1 MDHVLKLLAI
11 IVPVFLLG
19 YFLEETIDG
28 SGSLIPGS
36 VEETLEILSELF
48 SVFVAFS
55 IFSITWQAYNKSRD
69 RHSLFLGAAF
79 FIVGILILFHL
90 LSYPFMPEFIT
101 ANSPQKAAIFLIA
114 SRMILAIFLLASV
127 YIHKDTSPGLIN
139 RRTMISFA
147 IFISAIFL
155 ASILMYVEDISP
167 AYDLDSYS
175 TATLFLLFVITII
188 ILTASYLYA
197 KRIEETGQ
205 NNLIYLIYGAIIIV
219 FSNLVYFSYE
229 FSGHFLIITGFF
241 FIYLALYKS
250 SVESPYE
257 KLALAE
263 EKLRRAAED
272 RYRNLFENA
281 NDGII
286 TMDIEDRVTSWNRG
300 AEKIFG
306 WASNEV
312 MGKILNDII
321 VPRDQETKR
330 EEIIHDTL
338 AGKSISGIE
347 TLRMRRD
354 GSKVNVSLTKSPIL
368 DTNLK
373 TVGISLIIRDITER
387 KRAEEEHKKAEE
399 IHQENINLTLIGKA
413 KSEFLLTMSHELRTP
428 LNSII
433 GFSTLMKQKENGEL
447 NQKQEHYMDNVLTS
461 GRHLL
466 SLIDGILDI
475 SRIEAG
481 KMELDI
487 EKVSISET
495 ITETLTL
502 IKEKAAKKNVI
513 LKKEFDN
520 ELEFIEVDRA
530 KFKQILFNLLSNAV
544 KFSKPEGGTVTI
556 TSKKEGDMAEF
567 SVSDTGIGIRGEDMG
582 RLFRTFE
589 QIDSGGSRVYGGT
602 GLGLAI
608 SKKLIDL
615 HGGKITVES
624 KYGEGT
630 TFTFVLPIWAKKIN
644 SEK

>member
-1 MDHVLKLLAI
+1 MDDHVLKLIAI
-11 IVPVFLLG
+11 IVSVFLLG

-36 VEETLEILSELF
+36 IEKTLEILSELF

-79 FIVGILILFHL
+79 LIVGILILFHL

-101 ANSPQKAAIFLIA
+101 ANSAHKAAIFLIA
-114 SRMILAIFLLASV
+114 SRMILAIFLLTSV

-139 RRTMISFA
+139 RHTMVSFSLV
-147 IFISAIFL
+147 ISAFFL
-155 ASILMYVEDISP
+155 ASILMYRKDISP
-167 AYDLDSYS
+167 AYDPDSYS
-175 TATLFLLFVITII
+175 TAILFLLFVITIL
-188 ILTASYLYA
+188 ILAACYLYA
-197 KRIEETGQ
+197 KRIKKTGQ
-205 NNLIYLIYGAIIIV
+205 NNLIFLIYGSIIIV
-219 FSNLVYFSYE
+219 FSNLIYFSYE

-250 SVESPYE
+250 SVELPYE

-272 RYRNLFENA
+272 KYRNLCENA

-286 TMDIEDRVTSWNRG
+286 TIDIEDRVTSWNRG

-306 WASNEV
+306 WVSNEV
-312 MGKILNDII
+312 MGKKLNDII
-321 VPRDQETKR
+321 VPQDLQDKR
-330 EEIIHDTL
+330 EEIIHDT
-338 AGKSISGIE
+338 ISGIE
-347 TLRMRRD
+347 TLCMRRD
-354 GSKVNVSLTKSPIL
+354 GSKVNVSLTRSPIL

-373 TVGISLIIRDITER
+373 TAGISLIIRDITER

-399 IHQENINLTLIGKA
+399 IHQENINLTLVGKA

-433 GFSTLMKQKENGEL
+433 GFSTLMKQKEKGEL
-447 NQKQEHYMDNVLTS
+447 NEKQEHYIDNVLTS

-481 KMELDI
+481 KMEFDI
-487 EKVSISET
+487 EKISVSET
-495 ITETLTL
+495 ITETFTL

-513 LKKEFDN
+513 LKRKIDK
-520 ELEFIEVDRA
+520 ELEFIEGDRV

-544 KFSKPEGGTVTI
+544 KFSKPDGGTVTI
-556 TSKKEGDMAEF
+556 TTKKEGDMAKF
-567 SVSDTGIGIRGEDMG
+567 SVSDTGIGIRDEDMG
-582 RLFRTFE
+582 RLFCTFE
-589 QIDSGGSRVYGGT
+589 QIDSGVSRRYGGT

-615 HGGKITVES
+615 HGGKITAES
-624 KYGEGT
+624 KYCEGT
-630 TFTFVLPIWAKKIN
+630 TFTFVLPIRAKKVN
-644 SEK
+644 